1 MSEQV
6 SFIAIKMKRRR
17 GRQLPIPPACL
28 VMTAAHDECDGNA
41 KPGGRCRARTPRYGL
56 GSLPLLLSILTIHR
70 HITCQVVLGFSPLA
84 ATLRQ
89 SRANTS
95 NMRAAPVPVAL
106 LAKKKKSAAAT
117 KVIEI
122 EQDDEE
128 EALYWRVDTDEF
140 AFTDDVDENGERS
153 SATTTSATKKL
164 LKFTVRGK
172 PVPLRRHRTSRGFM
186 YNPSAKMQMEFRQ
199 VVSDMIYPTVPPSS
213 VEEYIESSSVQQ
225 PEPIFREDEEEALYW
240 RVDTDEFAFTDD
252 VDENG
257 ERSSATT
264 TSATKKL
271 LKFTVRGKPV
281 PLRRHRTSRG
291 FMYNPSAKM
300 QMEFRQVVSDMIYP
314 TVPPSSVEEYIESSS
329 AQQPEPIFKEDEYLA
344 VTLLFRL
351 KRPKSHFIGSKPGP
365 GRLRP
370 TSPGKLHTTR
380 TDVDNLAKFV
390 LDSLN
395 DLVYVDDR
403 QIVSLHAI
411 KVLDSEGHCE
421 GATEVMIR
429 RLDESEMESFVT
441 NMGDI

>member
-6 SFIAIKMKRRR
+6 LVSFIATKMKRRR
-17 GRQLPIPPACL
+17 AQS
-28 VMTAAHDECDGNA
+28 DECNGNA
-41 KPGGRCRARTPRYGL
+41 RPGGRC
-56 GSLPLLLSILTIHR
+56 LPLLLSILTIHR
-70 HITCQVVLGFSPLA
+70 HIITCQVVLGFSPLA
-84 ATLRQ
+84 ATLRRG
-89 SRANTS
+89 RANTRS

-140 AFTDDVDENGERS
+140 AFTHDVDENGERS
-153 SATTTSATKKL
+153 SNKKL

-172 PVPLRRHRTSRGFM
+172 PVPLRRHRTSRGF
-186 YNPSAKMQMEFRQ
+186 
-199 VVSDMIYPTVPPSS
+199 V
-213 VEEYIESSSVQQ
+213 
-225 PEPIFREDEEEALYW
+225 
-240 RVDTDEFAFTDD
+240 
-252 VDENG
+252 
-257 ERSSATT
+257 
-264 TSATKKL
+264 
-271 LKFTVRGKPV
+271 
-281 PLRRHRTSRG
+281 
-291 FMYNPSAKM
+291 YNPSAKM

-370 TSPGKLHTTR
+370 TSPGKLHATR

-395 DLVYVDDR
+395 DLVYADDR
-403 QIVSLHAI
+403 QIISLHAA

>member
-6 SFIAIKMKRRR
+6 SFIDTKMKRRR
-17 GRQLPIPPACL
+17 AIPPACL
-28 VMTAAHDECDGNA
+28 VMTAAHDECNGNA
-41 KPGGRCRARTPRYGL
+41 RPGGRCLLSRARTPRYGL
-56 GSLPLLLSILTIHR
+56 GALPLLLSILTIHR
-70 HITCQVVLGFSPLA
+70 HIITCQVVLGFSPLA
-84 ATLRQ
+84 ATLRRG
-89 SRANTS
+89 RANTRS
-95 NMRAAPVPVAL
+95 NMRAAPVTVTL
-106 LAKKKKSAAAT
+106 MAKKKKSTAATT

-153 SATTTSATKKL
+153 SDTTS
-164 LKFTVRGK
+164 
-172 PVPLRRHRTSRGFM
+172 S
-186 YNPSAKMQMEFRQ
+186 
-199 VVSDMIYPTVPPSS
+199 
-213 VEEYIESSSVQQ
+213 
-225 PEPIFREDEEEALYW
+225 
-240 RVDTDEFAFTDD
+240 
-252 VDENG
+252 
-257 ERSSATT
+257 
-264 TSATKKL
+264 TKKL

-403 QIVSLHAI
+403 QIISLHAA

-421 GATEVMIR
+421 GATEVIIR
-429 RLDESEMESFVT
+429 RLHECEMESFVS

>member
-213 VEEYIESSSVQQ
+213 VEEYIESSS
-225 PEPIFREDEEEALYW
+225 
-240 RVDTDEFAFTDD
+240 
-252 VDENG
+252 
-257 ERSSATT
+257 
-264 TSATKKL
+264 
-271 LKFTVRGKPV
+271 
-281 PLRRHRTSRG
+281 
-291 FMYNPSAKM
+291 
-300 QMEFRQVVSDMIYP
+300 
-314 TVPPSSVEEYIESSS
+314 

-395 DLVYVDDR
+395 NLVYVDDR

>member
-1 MSEQV
+1 MNERAGIF
-6 SFIAIKMKRRR
+6 FIDTKMKRRR
-17 GRQLPIPPACL
+17 AIPPACL
-28 VMTAAHDECDGNA
+28 VMT
-41 KPGGRCRARTPRYGL
+41 
-56 GSLPLLLSILTIHR
+56 ILTIHR
-70 HITCQVVLGFSPLA
+70 HMITCQVVLGFSPLA
-84 ATLRQ
+84 ATLRRC
-89 SRANTS
+89 RANTRG

-122 EQDDEE
+122 EQDDVE

-153 SATTTSATKKL
+153 SDTTS
-164 LKFTVRGK
+164 
-172 PVPLRRHRTSRGFM
+172 S
-186 YNPSAKMQMEFRQ
+186 
-199 VVSDMIYPTVPPSS
+199 
-213 VEEYIESSSVQQ
+213 
-225 PEPIFREDEEEALYW
+225 
-240 RVDTDEFAFTDD
+240 
-252 VDENG
+252 
-257 ERSSATT
+257 
-264 TSATKKL
+264 TKKL

-380 TDVDNLAKFV
+380 TDVDNLVKFV

-395 DLVYVDDR
+395 DLVYADDR
-403 QIVSLHAI
+403 QIISLHAA

-421 GATEVMIR
+421 GATEVIIR
-429 RLDESEMESFVT
+429 RLHECEMESFVS

>member
-1 MSEQV
+1 MNERAGIF
-6 SFIAIKMKRRR
+6 FIDTKMKRRR
-17 GRQLPIPPACL
+17 AIPPACL
-28 VMTAAHDECDGNA
+28 VMT
-41 KPGGRCRARTPRYGL
+41 
-56 GSLPLLLSILTIHR
+56 ILTIHR
-70 HITCQVVLGFSPLA
+70 HMITCQVVLGFSPLA
-84 ATLRQ
+84 ATLRRC
-89 SRANTS
+89 RANTRS

-122 EQDDEE
+122 EQDDVE

-153 SATTTSATKKL
+153 SGTTS
-164 LKFTVRGK
+164 
-172 PVPLRRHRTSRGFM
+172 S
-186 YNPSAKMQMEFRQ
+186 
-199 VVSDMIYPTVPPSS
+199 
-213 VEEYIESSSVQQ
+213 
-225 PEPIFREDEEEALYW
+225 
-240 RVDTDEFAFTDD
+240 
-252 VDENG
+252 
-257 ERSSATT
+257 
-264 TSATKKL
+264 TKKL

-403 QIVSLHAI
+403 QIISLHAA

-429 RLDESEMESFVT
+429 RLHESEMESFVT

>member
-1 MSEQV
+1 M
-6 SFIAIKMKRRR
+6 
-17 GRQLPIPPACL
+17 
-28 VMTAAHDECDGNA
+28 
-41 KPGGRCRARTPRYGL
+41 
-56 GSLPLLLSILTIHR
+56 
-70 HITCQVVLGFSPLA
+70 
-84 ATLRQ
+84 
-89 SRANTS
+89 
-95 NMRAAPVPVAL
+95 PVAL

-122 EQDDEE
+122 EQDDVE

-153 SATTTSATKKL
+153 SGTTS
-164 LKFTVRGK
+164 
-172 PVPLRRHRTSRGFM
+172 S
-186 YNPSAKMQMEFRQ
+186 
-199 VVSDMIYPTVPPSS
+199 
-213 VEEYIESSSVQQ
+213 
-225 PEPIFREDEEEALYW
+225 
-240 RVDTDEFAFTDD
+240 
-252 VDENG
+252 
-257 ERSSATT
+257 
-264 TSATKKL
+264 TKKL

-403 QIVSLHAI
+403 QIISLHAA

-429 RLDESEMESFVT
+429 RLHESEMESFVT